1 MANWWD
7 EFYSTKPDK
16 PRSPG
21 LEPAPAAPLAG
32 LSSVAPSSSFAERVN
47 QLGGPSPFAGIDY
60 TAAPPAPALPMPPKP
75 QPAFDLGNTASA
87 LWEGATQQLVPGV
100 KSALAQAYTGLDR
113 PDANP
118 EWATRWMS
126 EGRAAQQQADARTE
140 ELRKAGQLDST
151 SEAIRQA
158 IPSLGFSGVTMLGS
172 VPAGIGAGVLAGAA
186 SANPIVGGVAGAT
199 AAGAAGGALGYRM
212 AGSQFMNDSFA
223 QLEEESQKRRG
234 RGLTDQEK
242 QQAYDA
248 LLPVAQN
255 TGLWEAGPE
264 AVGNA
269 AMFGLG
275 KIALGILPKDAM
287 AKLASSTLGK
297 IGVRAGA
304 GAGALGTEVATE
316 GVTQF
321 VQGND
326 QQRGQAITEALL
338 SGKDPNEAAAA
349 AVPQYQGA
357 AGLWQATKDV
367 APATIATVLLMGGIA
382 KPAHMVGSAIQNRR
396 EGNAAVSNAE
406 TATADLRANLDFARE
421 GDILTA
427 LQGYDAIEQERT
439 LPKAARERLDGARR
453 QLLDE
458 LQLRA
463 SPAALNESLDTA
475 RGATGYLGFA
485 QRTNELDD
493 AAVQEAAERPLA
505 DDAAPA
511 LLEARK
517 AYQQEWQSR
526 QELNQAAAH
535 FEQNPGAVEGVAKV
549 LGNLAAGKPM
559 TKGAHGSVDY
569 NLASLADEQAIR
581 YRNAGRVLLRD
592 HADAL
597 GKLAAPVKNAV
608 ELLDEEISNRSTGQR
623 RDPQAIREADVAA
636 RIAKVGDKYMAT
648 LLKGLSVDA
657 LERMASGLES
667 RAGLEPDLA
676 AKVATIRALADARK
690 TEATP
695 PPAPQPAQPPVN
707 PPAPAA
713 PAAPKSRE
721 ALAAEVAALNQ
732 NRLPTPPQAPVP
744 AVPEPALPQP
754 APALP
759 GPVVPNVQN
768 PTEMGQRMLAEAL
781 ARQQAVRGQQAPALP
796 TPSGTKELARLLG
809 PRPTP
814 QTIQAPPQAPTP
826 DLLSGPARLGIVP
839 SGGFAQGPLALPQ
852 PGANRN
858 AENVRVDQGPSGQ
871 GRQEG
876 QPGLRRGPVESGGD
890 LRGAGQNRQ
899 GPQPTRQGAA
909 SEVAAREPSP
919 PAETVAAPPAKPPV
933 ELPAGPERTGR
944 GGTEGAGTPEIPPDI
959 IQHADALLAPVV
971 EAQRAIQTARNAY
984 GESSGRAGDTWT
996 DFRAKVIDAYA
1007 KMGKVLDSIPDPAN
1021 REALRRYF
1029 ADRIP
1034 DSFVNANESA
1044 FRGERT
1050 ANVPPPAWAKNPV
1063 PSTQP
1068 ETRREERQA
1077 EAQANA
1083 EAKAQPLLKQE
1094 PPASKGAESPSKET
1108 AKPAEPEKPTAPQ
1121 PEPQSATASKPASY
1135 GKANKIFTE
1144 DAANAARER
1153 LRKKL
1158 AQLNVGIDPEMIQDG
1173 ITLAGYHLEA
1183 GARAFSDY
1191 ARAMLSD
1198 LGDQARPYLRSWYE
1212 GARHFPG
1219 FDKTGMTKADHLDA
1233 SEQYDVWPGD
1243 AWTVRGQSK
1252 TIEAVDTSN
1261 IRWSDGTATPLS
1273 NWQGMKKDGATR
1285 TARIGETTNEPATDR
1300 TQQPGMEGVDQGG
1313 SETDRG
1319 GRKQSPAEPE
1329 GDRGNDGRMAGQSPE
1344 NVATPERGNTGETTG
1359 RRPTGSVSRGNEQ
1372 AAEGGN
1378 AAAGRARAG
1387 DGGLDAAGVGERRDD
1402 GGVIDP
1408 APVTTYP
1415 NYHITNPKALVGGTP
1430 KARFAKNKRAL
1441 ETYLEL
1447 KKSGLQ
1453 PTPEQLDAMAAY
1465 IGWGSFGQ
1473 ELFQGSWNFSRPKPD
1488 WVNENLWLRNH
1499 LGKDAWESAQ
1509 ASILNAHYTDPPT
1522 VSAIWNIARKLG
1534 FEGGRVLEPSM
1545 GVGNFFGLMPRDL
1558 MAASQLTGI
1567 ELDETTAGI
1576 AKLLYPDAVV
1586 RQMGYQDSQTAD
1598 NFYDLIVGNW
1608 PFAKHGPMDR
1618 RYMKLSPSLHDYF
1631 FLKALDQVRPGG
1643 LVIGITSRFTM
1654 DKKGQAIRREMAR
1667 KAELVASF
1675 RLPTGAF
1682 DEYAGTNV
1690 VTDVIILKKRA
1701 SPVSSPSDPWIELRE
1716 TTVNDWNKVEYN
1728 QYYHDN
1734 PTHVLGE
1741 TSFGRGT
1748 TTGVPGLIVV
1758 RPADFAARLDSIA
1771 DRLPERVYEP
1781 RTTQEVTRYLTDESK
1796 DRQQSATIGK
1806 DGHLYQVQ
1814 GERLARLEDVYP
1826 WAVKDARKTAEREAQ
1841 IRALVQLRKNAGAL
1855 FSAERDPSVG
1865 DDKIAAL
1872 RAALKKNY
1880 QAFVANYG
1888 PINDSFG
1895 IDYLKKLHDPYYVE
1909 LAALESRD
1917 GDSWRPALALE
1928 RTTTR
1933 GKQKT
1938 NVASIA
1944 DALVV
1949 ARNERMDFDMSR
1961 VAELANTTPERAAKN
1976 LIESGAVF
1984 ETPDGTYV
1992 VADQY
1997 LSGNVRRKL
2006 REAKAAMDEGKPGM
2020 ARNVAALEKVI
2031 PKDVPYYNIE
2041 ARMGASWIPVDVYR
2055 DFVRE
2060 ILNVPNDVFGPVI
2073 RTVGGNWKVDQS
2085 AIFNRAETDK
2095 WEAPGLEF
2103 RRALSAALNVR
2114 TVTIKS
2120 RDDDGTLVVDEEA
2133 TKVANQKIA
2142 ELREAFANWVW
2153 ATPDRQVALERTYNE
2168 IMNAMATPAFDGSF
2182 LALEGMALKKGD
2194 DSFSLRKHQVDAIY
2208 RGIVNRRGLYAHE
2221 VGTGKTYTIAG
2232 VAMESR
2238 RYGIARK
2245 PLVFAHNAN
2254 SKAVAAGIKE
2264 MYPNAKVLYIDNL
2277 SPDTIEVKLRQ
2288 IKMDDWDAVV
2298 VPHSLIERFALSKDT
2313 LMDLAKE
2320 EIEAME
2326 EEAYSA
2332 GQDDGV
2338 PEDVMAAALAGDDDS
2353 FKKIRSQTAKD
2364 LVRARNQIIA
2374 SIEKQALRASKENA
2388 VTFEELGVDQIIVD
2402 EAHIFK
2408 KPPISTRMTLR
2419 GLNKTAS
2426 ARSIALNFLAGYV
2439 KKINGGTGVHL
2450 FTGTPIT
2457 NTLTETYHMMRYI
2470 MDDEMK
2476 RDGLSN
2482 WDTWFNSFASETND
2496 IEITSSGEY
2505 MPVTRLATFI
2515 NVADLRRMMGTYT
2528 DIVFAD
2534 DMPEF
2539 LPRQTES
2546 GKTMA
2551 DELTAKERDELENGR
2566 SENAIGRP
2574 YKKVIVDSAEMTP
2587 EQASIMSLLVERA
2600 KKFRDASRKER
2611 KEIMLSGSPESPI
2624 LVETDASNAGLD
2636 QRLFKDAKR
2645 QVYANGS
2652 SDSKAARAVKNILK
2666 HYREHPLATQAVFM
2680 DRGFDKTGFNLAK
2693 SIVDDL
2699 VKNGVP
2705 RKEIA
2710 IVSGE
2715 TSDERRAA
2723 IADAMNRAEIR
2734 IVIGNTQT
2742 LGVGVNMQRNLRA
2755 LHHLDAPWTPAD
2767 LEQRNGRGHRQ
2778 GNQWNTVL
2786 EYRYLTERLDGR
2798 RWQVLA
2804 VKDRFIK
2811 SFLKADANVRVIEGD
2826 AVDDSESGD
2835 IVATLSEAAGDP
2847 RILVVKKLKADIE
2860 KLQSRERLHG
2870 QAVVQAKDRIEKIER
2885 QIGLS
2890 EIDAGRFDADY
2901 AVYEASRKEN
2911 SGFIGTLDGKTFDK
2925 RDDMQAAFEEF
2936 IKNKI
2941 EKTDWEPKPFGELN
2955 GLTLW
2960 YIWGGYSNIKPDYY
2974 VGKTIRR
2981 STATPSISALQ
2992 AIASRFDEYADS
3004 ERKEAAEKKDSI
3016 AGLKK
3021 QSEEKFGRADELKHK
3036 QEQLARVE
3044 LDMQVNPVPPPTWL
3058 RNGAPLHSIAYL
3070 DGTPYVVTG
3079 HRWTDTAYLVEL
3091 QSEDGK
3097 TQKSASYDD
3106 LTDHQGIALYE
3117 PHPFVA
3123 PDLPTPSPADAI
3135 ALDANDAQQTAERSG
3150 VVSVPLKI
3158 ARTSPIKA
3166 LGKIVAKKDV
3176 RVFTNYVYTD
3186 ENNIVATDGHHL
3198 VAIPNDGITKG
3209 YYDPKTEESVSIDI
3223 RYPDYEKVI
3232 PKNSDAKTTV
3242 EGVSLDALI
3251 GLVNGAKKTTAA
3263 KNAANKKSS
3272 KKIDGVPIHLNDG
3285 QATGVYNAEL
3295 LLNALVA
3302 IKAATGADTVTV
3314 RTYVRDKGS
3323 PQIKISDPTSGA
3335 RAVVM
3340 VMSNIQGD
3348 LVSVDVRNAANVRR
3362 SAPNAPTLQPATI
3375 AQARTALARAVGAD
3389 FVASMEKAG
3398 KLVFH
3403 DSDPT
3408 GTGAA
3413 GFVDPKGVVHLI
3425 PANMDQSAA
3434 SVLAHEAIHLARDD
3448 RFAEGDRNRI
3458 RMAHAVLGAV
3468 GLKNFIGNPGF
3479 TDLAQQVRRMAAEG
3493 NKTAQDALAKAKLEA
3508 PYNVDEEAV
3517 AYLAQYADEKLPLVR
3532 RILSAI
3538 RAALYR
3544 MGIKVA
3550 LTPADVRALA
3560 LSALKARAKM
3570 EINREARLERL
3581 QKLEE
3586 TYVEKHGPAA
3596 VGMRRVELLRSLPET
3611 ATLADFERL
3620 QERALRAS
3628 QATTEADAAEQER
3641 LWQEFQA
3648 IRAQFQAKEA
3658 MKTPFRR
3665 WFGEGV
3671 EGVTARDGKPITL
3684 YHGTNNPTFTKWDAS
3699 RAGQATRQPTA
3710 GLGFF
3715 MTADKGAA
3723 YRFGSNLLELNAK
3736 IDKPYYLTDADLWAI
3751 DSVEAATKLRA
3762 KLQAQGYDGAV
3773 LAEPGMAP
3781 YVIVFNSNQAKF
3793 VTNENPTDNED
3804 FRYSIPGRPARI
3816 DTPRVAAKVM
3826 NDIGG
3831 VRDALKPGESLRAKA
3846 DPRNWAQMLSDL
3858 KSNARPA
3865 WLGLLTRNMQLE
3877 LAREVL
3883 PRGAVTQFDEAAE
3896 AMDAYESRMIQS
3908 EGFPLAERW
3917 QNLMLKAPAQADR
3930 LSQLL
3935 YLSTWTGVDPR
3946 KPAEKGKE
3954 AAWTRAKA
3962 AFDAMADPNARAL
3975 YGDVLAFYGQQTKRL
3990 FDELQAR
3997 IDRTALPEKE
4007 RRAAGDVLR
4016 KEFERMKQ
4024 DGPYV
4029 PLMRFGDLTVFA
4041 EPRREGE
4048 KPVFATFET
4057 VQDQRAFA
4065 DWLKREGY
4073 APKLGV
4079 KADEIAKR
4087 ALPAGDMVEK
4097 LAAIVDQ
4104 TTKGP
4109 QAQVLKDA
4117 MYQLFLRSL
4126 PEQSIR
4132 KHFIHRRYVPGYSAD
4147 ALRTFATFARRSAKQ
4162 IARLAH
4168 SDRLSEALDDMTAAA
4183 KTGDLAEPVAAGHL
4197 VNELDKTFQ
4206 WIMNPTTNAVSSRL
4220 THLGFMWH
4228 LGASPAHFFLNLSQ
4242 QAQVTF
4248 PWLAGELHGKIGAGR
4263 IAAALAKANRD
4274 FLLSNPFVAPTK
4286 RGPTAVR
4293 RRSLLES
4300 EFGGDMGR
4308 ALQALEEAGKTDKTQ
4323 TYSLAGLSEED
4334 SWLWSRPYLRKFTQG
4349 ATWFFH
4355 TAEVINR
4362 EATAIAAYRL
4372 ARNAGMGHEA
4382 AYDLARRAI
4391 NETHFDYSPSNR
4403 ARFMRGNVAK
4413 VLTLFKQYSLNVSWQ
4428 LARNLYLMSRGA
4440 SPEVKAQARTK
4451 LLGMLGMTAL
4461 MAGAAGLPLYGE
4473 LMWLITQALN
4483 AGRDDDEPE
4492 WDADAELRE
4501 LLNRAVGQ
4509 PWSMAARKGLMNAFL
4524 GIDVSSRVKLDDLW
4538 WRSDERDLEG
4548 KQLAYSMMEQ
4558 ALGPV
4563 AGLFVRGVST
4573 VDGLYESLVTGEN
4586 ARGASW
4592 KSVEGALPKT
4602 LKDISRSIRYAREGA
4617 TTQQGAT
4624 VMPADRFT
4632 TANEVGQALGFTPAE
4647 LAERYAVNRSMKN
4660 LEQHIV
4666 RRRQALLDMMAMALR
4681 QGDEEAKEA
4690 LIEDVKAF
4698 NRRYPTVAITGETL
4712 RQSLQAKARALTAT
4726 EAAGGVSLNRN
4737 LIPLLAGKGE

>member
-814 QTIQAPPQAPTP
+814 QTIQAPTQAQTP

-858 AENVRVDQGPSGQ
+858 AENVRSDQGQSGQ
-871 GRQEG
+871 GSQEG
-876 QPGLRRGPVESGGD
+876 QPGLRRGPVESGVD

-933 ELPAGPERTGR
+933 ELPAGPERAGR
-944 GGTEGAGTPEIPPDI
+944 GGTEGAGTQQKSELGTRSPKSEVAKGKTEEWQRFDPQSGTLGVPRSEMPQVKAEHRGALVNFLDARGIAHESPAEVNPRSLKPTQAEFSPEKV
-959 IQHADALLAPVV
+959 AK
-971 EAQRAIQTARNAY
+971 AIDYQG
-984 GESSGRAGDTWT
+984 GERSVLVSNDG
-996 DFRAKVIDAYA
+996 Y
-1007 KMGKVLDSIPDPAN
+1007 VLDGHHQWMASLQQNKPISVIKLDAPIARLIDEVHQFP
-1021 REALRRYF
+1021 
-1029 ADRIP
+1029 
-1034 DSFVNANESA
+1034 SA
-1044 FRGERT
+1044 T
-1050 ANVPPPAWAKNPV
+1050 VAKGI
-1063 PSTQP
+1063 STQP
-1068 ETRREERQA
+1068 NQETRREERQA

-1083 EAKAQPLLKQE
+1083 EAKALLKQE
-1094 PPASKGAESPSKET
+1094 PPASPGAVPTPTKKPSRASRSAPSWNDSTRAEREAILKDTGASDAFAQRKANEWT
-1108 AKPAEPEKPTAPQ
+1108 TWDAIPEGPIKKRIRDVLADREEEVAAPADQERDKAPSNTAPVS
-1121 PEPQSATASKPASY
+1121 PVLKDFKIKDGDKTYSVIRAEVLKKEDGKTFLSATIRGMKGKRQIVIDDAEFDRISAKLNERDATREAPLPDQQARFDVAEEAEMAPFEATYPGYGKVIVYPANPIPTGSNLDAEVVAYWYFRLRRKVPKADQERFGITIADEHYRISIMRRPDGKRYAQIEYPSAYQHGRDTAGNNAVQVSFRQIPSDSDAIRALFPVYDAAKSLFEKTEKRVATSEPAPGTKPDLTPAPPTPSHTEAY

-1144 DAANAARER
+1144 DAAAKARE
-1153 LRKKL
+1153 LLKRKL
-1158 AQLNVGIDPEMIQDG
+1158 GQLNTGLDPEMIQAG
-1173 ITLAGYHLEA
+1173 ITLAGYHIEA
-1183 GARAFSDY
+1183 GARAFAAYSK
-1191 ARAMLSD
+1191 AMIAD
-1198 LGDQARPYLRSWYE
+1198 LGEAARPFLRSWYE
-1212 GARHFPG
+1212 GVRYYPG
-1219 FDKTGMTKADHLDA
+1219 FDANGMSSAKEIDA
-1233 SEQYDVWPGD
+1233 
-1243 AWTVRGQSK
+1243 
-1252 TIEAVDTSN
+1252 
-1261 IRWSDGTATPLS
+1261 L
-1273 NWQGMKKDGATR
+1273 
-1285 TARIGETTNEPATDR
+1285 
-1300 TQQPGMEGVDQGG
+1300 
-1313 SETDRG
+1313 
-1319 GRKQSPAEPE
+1319 
-1329 GDRGNDGRMAGQSPE
+1329 
-1344 NVATPERGNTGETTG
+1344 
-1359 RRPTGSVSRGNEQ
+1359 
-1372 AAEGGN
+1372 
-1378 AAAGRARAG
+1378 
-1387 DGGLDAAGVGERRDD
+1387 
-1402 GGVIDP
+1402 
-1408 APVTTYP
+1408 
-1415 NYHITNPKALVGGTP
+1415 
-1430 KARFAKNKRAL
+1430 
-1441 ETYLEL
+1441 
-1447 KKSGLQ
+1447 
-1453 PTPEQLDAMAAY
+1453 
-1465 IGWGSFGQ
+1465 
-1473 ELFQGSWNFSRPKPD
+1473 
-1488 WVNENLWLRNH
+1488 
-1499 LGKDAWESAQ
+1499 
-1509 ASILNAHYTDPPT
+1509 
-1522 VSAIWNIARKLG
+1522 
-1534 FEGGRVLEPSM
+1534 
-1545 GVGNFFGLMPRDL
+1545 
-1558 MAASQLTGI
+1558 
-1567 ELDETTAGI
+1567 
-1576 AKLLYPDAVV
+1576 
-1586 RQMGYQDSQTAD
+1586 
-1598 NFYDLIVGNW
+1598 
-1608 PFAKHGPMDR
+1608 
-1618 RYMKLSPSLHDYF
+1618 
-1631 FLKALDQVRPGG
+1631 
-1643 LVIGITSRFTM
+1643 
-1654 DKKGQAIRREMAR
+1654 
-1667 KAELVASF
+1667 
-1675 RLPTGAF
+1675 
-1682 DEYAGTNV
+1682 
-1690 VTDVIILKKRA
+1690 
-1701 SPVSSPSDPWIELRE
+1701 
-1716 TTVNDWNKVEYN
+1716 
-1728 QYYHDN
+1728 
-1734 PTHVLGE
+1734 
-1741 TSFGRGT
+1741 
-1748 TTGVPGLIVV
+1748 
-1758 RPADFAARLDSIA
+1758 
-1771 DRLPERVYEP
+1771 
-1781 RTTQEVTRYLTDESK
+1781 
-1796 DRQQSATIGK
+1796 
-1806 DGHLYQVQ
+1806 
-1814 GERLARLEDVYP
+1814 
-1826 WAVKDARKTAEREAQ
+1826 AEREADTKTEIKSDQ
-1841 IRALVQLRKNAGAL
+1841 APPTKTTGSRALADLIKTFLRETSGKLTLPQFWGMANKAFGGSQAQGTYNSKDAYDAMELGLNLAVLADENAPLRGQDSDQVRSAIGYLEALQNRLPTQTKRDDEQQKMQQFSTPHTHAHIVAWAAGIGRNDVVLEPTAGTGNLVAHAKLFGPRSVVANELSERRDALLRQIPGVRVFNENANHLNAVLPADVKPTVVVMNPPFSADVNLPGKKDLELGATHIEQALSRLQPGGRLVAIVGRGMAMDAPRFKKWWNDIEKRYNVRANIAISGKEYTKFGTSFDNRILVIDKTGQTGLRSNIVQGEVSRVEELVDRLGGVRRERVEQQNAAGATSQTGVDRTENQSGAGQSVSAATAQEGSGESGTVSGVAAGSSRLAGRAGRSGRNAGTGARPDHSGSGANRGRGVRSDQPGPDAGGVDSGTGVPAENQPERTGRAAQEVGEL
-1855 FSAERDPSVG
+1855 EISGAIGPTDAEGFGTSAFESYRPTTSFKSAKPHPTPLSESAAMGSVKFPPLNYSPKLPADVVNEGRLSAAQLETVAYAGQAHEQILPNGERRGFFVG
-1865 DDKIAAL
+1865 DGTGVGKGAQIAGIIL
-1872 RAALKKNY
+1872 DNWNRGRKKAVWISENSPL
-1880 QAFVANYG
+1880 F
-1888 PINDSFG
+1888 
-1895 IDYLKKLHDPYYVE
+1895 
-1909 LAALESRD
+1909 
-1917 GDSWRPALALE
+1917 
-1928 RTTTR
+1928 
-1933 GKQKT
+1933 
-1938 NVASIA
+1938 A
-1944 DALVV
+1944 DAQ
-1949 ARNERMDFDMSR
+1949 RD
-1961 VAELANTTPERAAKN
+1961 AEWVGLGKDRLLLQGKIKGEIGAKEGVLFTTYSTLTNSEK
-1976 LIESGAVF
+1976 
-1984 ETPDGTYV
+1984 DK
-1992 VADQY
+1992 D
-1997 LSGNVRRKL
+1997 
-2006 REAKAAMDEGKPGM
+2006 GKPGVKRIDQIIAWLGKDFDGVIAFDEAHSM
-2020 ARNVAALEKVI
+2020 SNALQSKGSRGTVKPSQTALAGIELQKALPKARVVYVSAT
-2031 PKDVPYYNIE
+2031 
-2041 ARMGASWIPVDVYR
+2041 GATEVRNLVYASR
-2055 DFVRE
+2055 LGLWGEGTAFGSAIDFVSDINGGGLAAMEVVAKDMKAMGSYTARSLSYDGVE
-2060 ILNVPNDVFGPVI
+2060 VEQLAHELSPEQAKTYDELARAWQITLANVD
-2073 RTVGGNWKVDQS
+2073 
-2085 AIFNRAETDK
+2085 AAM
-2095 WEAPGLEF
+2095 EASGSKKDSQA
-2103 RRALSAALNVR
+2103 RSSALSAFWGAHQR
-2114 TVTIKS
+2114 
-2120 RDDDGTLVVDEEA
+2120 
-2133 TKVANQKIA
+2133 
-2142 ELREAFANWVW
+2142 FF
-2153 ATPDRQVALERTYNE
+2153 
-2168 IMNAMATPAFDGSF
+2168 NA
-2182 LALEGMALKKGD
+2182 
-2194 DSFSLRKHQVDAIY
+2194 
-2208 RGIVNRRGLYAHE
+2208 
-2221 VGTGKTYTIAG
+2221 
-2232 VAMESR
+2232 
-2238 RYGIARK
+2238 
-2245 PLVFAHNAN
+2245 
-2254 SKAVAAGIKE
+2254 
-2264 MYPNAKVLYIDNL
+2264 VL
-2277 SPDTIEVKLRQ
+2277 T
-2288 IKMDDWDAVV
+2288 
-2298 VPHSLIERFALSKDT
+2298 ALS
-2313 LMDLAKE
+2313 A
-2320 EIEAME
+2320 
-2326 EEAYSA
+2326 
-2332 GQDDGV
+2332 
-2338 PEDVMAAALAGDDDS
+2338 P
-2353 FKKIRSQTAKD
+2353 
-2364 LVRARNQIIA
+2364 
-2374 SIEKQALRASKENA
+2374 
-2388 VTFEELGVDQIIVD
+2388 
-2402 EAHIFK
+2402 
-2408 KPPISTRMTLR
+2408 
-2419 GLNKTAS
+2419 
-2426 ARSIALNFLAGYV
+2426 
-2439 KKINGGTGVHL
+2439 
-2450 FTGTPIT
+2450 
-2457 NTLTETYHMMRYI
+2457 
-2470 MDDEMK
+2470 
-2476 RDGLSN
+2476 
-2482 WDTWFNSFASETND
+2482 
-2496 IEITSSGEY
+2496 
-2505 MPVTRLATFI
+2505 
-2515 NVADLRRMMGTYT
+2515 
-2528 DIVFAD
+2528 
-2534 DMPEF
+2534 
-2539 LPRQTES
+2539 
-2546 GKTMA
+2546 
-2551 DELTAKERDELENGR
+2551 
-2566 SENAIGRP
+2566 
-2574 YKKVIVDSAEMTP
+2574 
-2587 EQASIMSLLVERA
+2587 SLLA
-2600 KKFRDASRKER
+2600 
-2611 KEIMLSGSPESPI
+2611 
-2624 LVETDASNAGLD
+2624 
-2636 QRLFKDAKR
+2636 DAKR
-2645 QVYANGS
+2645 QLDAGNSVIMQLVNTDEATMKRRLAQASDTGQTLEELDLTPRDVLMQYLQHSFPTTLYEPYIDDNGNEGVRPVVDASGNVVQDPDAIARRDRLLENIATLKVPESILDQIINHFGSDAVAEITGRSKRIVRQQDGTAKMEKLGEAKRRGDAADFDNGKRRILVFSDAGGTGRSYHADLRIPNQQKRVHYLVQPGWRADKAIQGLGRSHRTNQAQPPLFKTVTTTIKSQARFVSSIARRMNQMGALTKGQRDATSGQGMFDDDMNLENEYSQQALVSLFYAIARGEVNGVTVADIEQQMGIRLVDAKTGQILQDKIPNIQRFLNRLLSLDIAMMDRVFDEFDTRRRNNIEYAKQNGFYDQGMETLRAISVKKDEDVVAITHPGGSTTRYVKLTVTHESKLLPFDSLHPDAFFASNKSSGKLYAFEPATSITNPETGGLIERVRRVSPDSVRYMPVREAENREKYDRLDLTKSQKKTEWAKATAAAPKTYDQTLHMVSGALLPVWDRLPRDGS
-2652 SDSKAARAVKNILK
+2652 SRVIRAQTDTKERLIGRVIENKSLK
-2666 HYREHPLATQAVFM
+2666 
-2680 DRGFDKTGFNLAK
+2680 
-2693 SIVDDL
+2693 
-2699 VKNGVP
+2699 
-2705 RKEIA
+2705 
-2710 IVSGE
+2710 E
-2715 TSDERRAA
+2715 TLTR
-2723 IADAMNRAEIR
+2723 
-2734 IVIGNTQT
+2734 
-2742 LGVGVNMQRNLRA
+2742 LGVSR
-2755 LHHLDAPWTPAD
+2755 DAPK
-2767 LEQRNGRGHRQ
+2767 
-2778 GNQWNTVL
+2778 
-2786 EYRYLTERLDGR
+2786 LDGR
-2798 RWQVLA
+2798 QAIDAIVQNNATIELA
-2804 VKDRFIK
+2804 NGWK
-2811 SFLKADANVRVIEGD
+2811 LVRRTVNNQ
-2826 AVDDSESGD
+2826 
-2835 IVATLSEAAGDP
+2835 P
-2847 RILVVKKLKADIE
+2847 RIEVLNVAIGGDRSVLIGMGAFSEIINY
-2860 KLQSRERLHG
+2860 QSRLFLPSDNAGILDRLF
-2870 QAVVQAKDRIEKIER
+2870 ASKPVVD
-2885 QIGLS
+2885 
-2890 EIDAGRFDADY
+2890 
-2901 AVYEASRKEN
+2901 VV
-2911 SGFIGTLDGKTFDK
+2911 
-2925 RDDMQAAFEEF
+2925 
-2936 IKNKI
+2936 
-2941 EKTDWEPKPFGELN
+2941 EP
-2955 GLTLW
+2955 
-2960 YIWGGYSNIKPDYY
+2960 S
-2974 VGKTIRR
+2974 IRR
-2981 STATPSISALQ
+2981 SSPSS
-2992 AIASRFDEYADS
+2992 S
-3004 ERKEAAEKKDSI
+3004 
-3016 AGLKK
+3016 
-3021 QSEEKFGRADELKHK
+3021 
-3036 QEQLARVE
+3036 
-3044 LDMQVNPVPPPTWL
+3044 PV
-3058 RNGAPLHSIAYL
+3058 
-3070 DGTPYVVTG
+3070 
-3079 HRWTDTAYLVEL
+3079 
-3091 QSEDGK
+3091 K
-3097 TQKSASYDD
+3097 
-3106 LTDHQGIALYE
+3106 
-3117 PHPFVA
+3117 
-3123 PDLPTPSPADAI
+3123 
-3135 ALDANDAQQTAERSG
+3135 
-3150 VVSVPLKI
+3150 
-3158 ARTSPIKA
+3158 
-3166 LGKIVAKKDV
+3166 
-3176 RVFTNYVYTD
+3176 
-3186 ENNIVATDGHHL
+3186 
-3198 VAIPNDGITKG
+3198 
-3209 YYDPKTEESVSIDI
+3209 
-3223 RYPDYEKVI
+3223 
-3232 PKNSDAKTTV
+3232 
-3242 EGVSLDALI
+3242 
-3251 GLVNGAKKTTAA
+3251 
-3263 KNAANKKSS
+3263 
-3272 KKIDGVPIHLNDG
+3272 
-3285 QATGVYNAEL
+3285 
-3295 LLNALVA
+3295 
-3302 IKAATGADTVTV
+3302 
-3314 RTYVRDKGS
+3314 
-3323 PQIKISDPTSGA
+3323 
-3335 RAVVM
+3335 
-3340 VMSNIQGD
+3340 
-3348 LVSVDVRNAANVRR
+3348 
-3362 SAPNAPTLQPATI
+3362 PATI
-3375 AQARTALARAVGAD
+3375 AQARSNLKRAVGAD
-3389 FVASMEKAG
+3389 LIDALEKTG

-3403 DSDPT
+3403 ESDP
-3408 GTGAA
+3408 TGAA
-3413 GFVDPKGVVHLI
+3413 GFVDRNGIIHLI
-3425 PANMDQSAA
+3425 PANMDQAA
-3434 SVLAHEAIHLARDD
+3434 SSVQVHEAVHIARDN

-3458 RMAHAVLGAV
+3458 RLAHAVLGTV
-3468 GLKNFIGNPGF
+3468 GLRNFIGNPGF
-3479 TDLAQQVRRMAAEG
+3479 TDLVQQVRRMAAEG
-3493 NKTAQDALAKAKLEA
+3493 DRTAQEALAKAKRED
-3508 PYNVDEEAV
+3508 PNNVDEESV

-3532 RILSAI
+3532 RILAAI

-3544 MGIKVA
+3544 MGIKVQ

-3560 LSALKARAKM
+3560 VSALKNHARQVAK
-3570 EINREARLERL
+3570 
-3581 QKLEE
+3581 
-3586 TYVEKHGPAA
+3586 TAA
-3596 VGMRRVELLRSLPET
+3596 VAGQRKEAFSLP
-3611 ATLADFERL
+3611 DSPRSN
-3620 QERALRAS
+3620 RIDYS
-3628 QATTEADAAEQER
+3628 QPTTTEDAAEQER

-3648 IRAQFQAKEA
+3648 VRAQFQAKEA
-3658 MKTPFRR
+3658 MKTPFAR
-3665 WFGEGV
+3665 WFGDGIEGI
-3671 EGVTARDGKPITL
+3671 TARDGKPIAL
-3684 YHGTNNPTFTKWDAS
+3684 YHGTSNPTFNQWDAS
-3699 RAGQATRQPTA
+3699 RIGQATRQPTA

-3715 MTADKGAA
+3715 MTADRGAA
-3723 YRFGSNLLELNAK
+3723 ARFGSNVLELNAR
-3736 IDKPYYLTDADLWAI
+3736 INKPYYLTDADLWAI
-3751 DSVEAATKLRA
+3751 DSLEAAAKLRG

-4168 SDRLSEALDDMTAAA
+4168 SDRLSEALDDMAAAA